1 MTKQESLMMK
11 GVAITLMIFYHLFLH
26 CSSAES
32 CINYFYIG
40 GKPFVHLITRAM
52 NPVSFFII
60 LSGYGL
66 YISHHKGTY
75 NVLSK
80 LKGLYVHY
88 WITLLIFVTLGS
100 FIASNRYPGNFVA
113 IVNNITAWDTSYNGE
128 IWFLFPYA
136 MVMLTSKWIVNVLDR
151 FNPWLCL
158 GVTLFLSLCT
168 GFVISRFGAQ
178 YLYNDQ
184 LAYKPILYLSFLF
197 PFTIGAYMA
206 KYKEKVFDGI
216 MVRISV
222 LGGGIS
228 GLGIWLLLI
237 ALVAFRCCFVTG
249 AFHTLYVAAFI
260 LLFVKAPRPK
270 VLDTF
275 LMEMGRRSTS
285 MWFVH
290 SYFCYYLFHD
300 WIYGFRYPL
309 LIFIILLACSYVSAV
324 VIDWINGRVQKVAL
338 KR

>member
-1 MTKQESLMMK
+1 MK
-11 GVAITLMIFYHLFLH
+11 GVAIIFMLFLH
-26 CSSAES
+26 LFNQLTNVGS
-32 CINYFYIG
+32 CEN
-40 GKPFVHLITRAM
+40 LITIGDYPLAYILSRATS
-52 NPVSFFII
+52 PVSFFII

-66 YISHHKGTY
+66 YISHHNGKY

-100 FIASNRYPGNFVA
+100 FIASNRYPGN
-113 IVNNITAWDTSYNGE
+113 IVTIIDNITAWDTSYNGE

-136 MVMLTSKWIVNVLDR
+136 MVMLTSNWLVKVLDR

-158 GVTLFLSLCT
+158 GTTFFLSLCT

-178 YLYNDQ
+178 YLYHNQ
-184 LAYKPILYLSFLF
+184 LAYKPVLYLSFLF
-197 PFTIGAYMA
+197 PFTIGAYMS
-206 KYKEKVFDGI
+206 KYKEKVFKGI
-216 MVRISV
+216 MDRSSM

-237 ALVAFRCCFVTG
+237 ALVTFRCCFATG
-249 AFHTLYVAAFI
+249 AFHTLYVAVFI

-270 VLDTF
+270 TLGSF
-275 LMEMGRRSTS
+275 LIEMGRRSTS

-300 WIYGFRYPL
+300 WIYGFSYPL
-309 LIFIILLACSYVSAV
+309 VIFIVLLACSYCSAV
-324 VIDWINGRVQKVAL
+324 VIDWLNVKAQKIL
-338 KR
+338 NK